1 MEQSILPDLKKP
13 GLGRQRE
20 VTSSTGVKSNV
31 SDAQSQKMGAAAI
44 SKTLGGNYR
53 ETAKD
58 IKPKIDVPSP
68 ISKPAGTPIVATRPD
83 VPFSTN
89 RPNIQQNAAELDRQT
104 AARTAGQKAAIS
116 ATGPQAGLS
125 SSQVPR
131 STPRQIGD
139 TGIRKPV
146 APFRSSLSDTGIRK
160 TASPGVSPLSTS
172 PSLNAATGSA
182 IPNDNQRRAGMTSLQ
197 VRDAMYGRSMDRKPV
212 LGDSGVRKS
221 IGGSNTQRKPYSN
234 TEQDA
239 ARSLGVKT
247 QDDTVKSTPQAQ
259 ARAAGPQTYQSDKES
274 AAERAYKSIGS
285 AAGGGNY
292 AAAQTRI
299 SNTVKRTASGDIP
312 PTAQSQGDSDR
323 TGSVIRTNIER
334 IKSRTGQNK
343 PFDTSYKAKAGT
355 TPRDA
360 ALDQPASQ
368 SPMAK
373 AIERKDAATDAA
385 DAAKRADMRGAT
397 GNPNIAPAKIGASK
411 KLDFKQAYA
420 AARKAGQTGFE
431 WEGKKY
437 NTKMK
442 GETATKRKQVLS
454 RNVTRT
460 AGRKAR
466 TGNQL
471 NEMSLKEKVMT
482 LVREKLD
489 GTV

>member
-1 MEQSILPDLKKP
+1 MSKTLVETIKLLIEQSILPDLKKP
-13 GLGRQRE
+13 GLGGQRE
-20 VTSSTGVKSNV
+20 VTSSKGVKSNV

-58 IKPKIDVPSP
+58 VKPKIDVPSP

-83 VPFSTN
+83 VPVSTN
-89 RPNIQQNAAELDRQT
+89 RPNIQQNAAELARQT

-139 TGIRKPV
+139 SGVRKPV

-160 TASPGVSPLSTS
+160 PVEPYVTQKKDRIFPKSNGPMGTQLGIANR
-172 PSLNAATGSA
+172 NAATG
-182 IPNDNQRRAGMTSLQ
+182 
-197 VRDAMYGRSMDRKPV
+197 V
-212 LGDSGVRKS
+212 
-221 IGGSNTQRKPYSN
+221 
-234 TEQDA
+234 DA
-239 ARSLGVKT
+239 AKKIQADRDSKREIEVSRAKKVGDAQQSSRALGGFGNTKTPDMATRATALRYASRDGNNPSLA
-247 QDDTVKSTPQAQ
+247 P
-259 ARAAGPQTYQSDKES
+259 
-274 AAERAYKSIGS
+274 
-285 AAGGGNY
+285 
-292 AAAQTRI
+292 
-299 SNTVKRTASGDIP
+299 
-312 PTAQSQGDSDR
+312 DR
-323 TGSVIRTNIER
+323 NV
-334 IKSRTGQNK
+334 
-343 PFDTSYKAKAGT
+343 
-355 TPRDA
+355 

-397 GNPNIAPAKIGASK
+397 GNPNIAPAKIGTSK
-411 KLDFKQAYA
+411 KLNFKQAYA